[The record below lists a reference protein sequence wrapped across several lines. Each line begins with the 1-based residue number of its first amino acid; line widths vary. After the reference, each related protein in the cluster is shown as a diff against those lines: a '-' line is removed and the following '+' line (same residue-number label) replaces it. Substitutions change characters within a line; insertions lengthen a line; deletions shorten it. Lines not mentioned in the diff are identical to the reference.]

1 LRLLAIVALIAAAAV
16 ATLVLVRF
24 GLPAVLRYL
33 ERRSIA
39 AWRVLVAEYIAG
51 RVSLDSAAAKFNE
64 IEYRVHRYG
73 VLAMR
78 LRPGGPSYLRS
89 VPLTPPGCR
98 DDDPRLH
105 ALTER
110 ASLLHFGPERFAE
123 IRASLRKQ
131 RDSDASSQR
140 DGAP

>member
-1 LRLLAIVALIAAAAV
+1 LNLLALVAPIAAAALV
-16 ATLVLVRF
+16 TLVLVRF
-24 GLPAVLRYL
+24 GLPTILGYL
-33 ERRSIA
+33 EGRSIA

-51 RVSLDSAAAKFNE
+51 RISLDLAAVRFNE
-64 IEYRVHRYG
+64 IEYRIHRYG

-89 VPLTPPGCR
+89 FSLTPPGCR
-98 DDDPRLH
+98 TDDPRLH

-131 RDSDASSQR
+131 RDSDASSQP
-140 DGAP
+140 DGAV